1 MESQNALNE
10 SQQLHFLDYWRVV
23 RSRKEVILAV
33 TLLVFLTGAFVT
45 NLMPKRYMAT
55 TRIKVQQDAPSV
67 QSFSNSGMNLPQYN
81 PYFLLTE
88 LEVLESELILG
99 QVVDKADLARRWGE
113 TMIRGGGVLERK
125 DAVEI
130 LKGRVGIQQQRN
142 TSNIDITVV
151 ADSAEEAAY
160 LANMIAETYRQQRLT
175 SKTEEV
181 LEGIAVLERIL
192 DQKSEEV
199 EEAENELERIREE
212 LGLTTIGMMGARI
225 TAETERVRQLQADL
239 MAFRVDMLTREAR
252 LRELEQLEGE
262 GLVNALLMS
271 VPDRS
276 LEVLREQLID
286 AQIQMSMLME
296 SLGENHPDVRRVRAG
311 LNETQLR
318 LDAAIQGIK
327 AGLRSDYQV
336 SKSKVEALEGE
347 LNKVEQAE
355 REAQSRKLLPFERA
369 ERELRQR
376 RTIHAALQARVA
388 QEGVDISLPRTP
400 VEIFEE
406 AVPPE
411 KPFSPRW
418 ALNLALSLFVGGVFG
433 VGLAFF
439 IEYLDTSVKTVD
451 DVERHLNTPVI
462 GVIPQKVKPLN
473 QEGPDSPHAESYRV
487 LRTNLQ
493 FSRKGQ
499 VGGAYAVCS
508 GGVGE
513 GKSTTLFNLGY
524 VCAMMG
530 DKVLIV
536 DGDLRR
542 PVQHTILGVSNRVG
556 LSNVLLRDTPVED
569 AIKTTEHP
577 NLHFMPSGRLPANAI
592 GLIDPRRVRDLIKNL
607 KARYDYVLFDSPP
620 IMGVSDSSIIA
631 SEVDGVLLVVQY
643 RKYPRQMSA
652 RAKRLVENVGGTIAG
667 VVLNNINILRDDSY
681 YYYSSYYSHYAEGAA
696 PDRDSGRETSVS
708 SAEERF

>member
-1 MESQNALNE
+1 MESQNASNE
-10 SQQLHFLDYWRVV
+10 TQQLHFLDYWRVI

-33 TLLVFLTGAFVT
+33 TLLVFMTGAFVT
-45 NLMPKRYMAT
+45 NLMPQRYMAT
-55 TRIKVQQDAPSV
+55 TRIRVQQDGTAVPT
-67 QSFSNSGMNLPQYN
+67 FAGTGAHMNQFN
-81 PYFLLTE
+81 PFFLLTE
-88 LEVLESELILG
+88 MEVLQSELILG
-99 QVVDKADLARRWGE
+99 QVVDRADLARRWGE
-113 TMIRGGGVLERK
+113 TLTRGARSLERK
-125 DAVEI
+125 EAVEL
-130 LKGRVGIQQQRN
+130 LKRRVGIQQQRN

-151 ADSAEEAAY
+151 ADSPQEAAH
-160 LANMIAETYRQQRLT
+160 LSNLIAETYRQHRLT
-175 SKTEEV
+175 SKREEV
-181 LEGIAVLERIL
+181 LEGIAVLESIL
-192 DQKSEEV
+192 DQKALEV
-199 EEAENELERIREE
+199 EEAEDELERIREE
-212 LGLTTIGMMGARI
+212 LGLTALGFMGARI

-252 LRELEQLEGE
+252 LRELERLEGE

-286 AQIQMSMLME
+286 AEIQMSMMME

-311 LNETQLR
+311 LQETERR
-318 LDAAIQGIK
+318 LNAAINGIK
-327 AGLRSDYQV
+327 AGLRTDFLV
-336 SKSKVEALEGE
+336 SQSKVQALENE
-347 LNKVEQAE
+347 LGMVAQAE
-355 REAQSRKLLPFERA
+355 RDAQARQLLPFERA

-400 VEIFEE
+400 VEIFERAE
-406 AVPPE
+406 PPDR
-411 KPFSPRW
+411 PFSPRW
-418 ALNLALSLFVGGVFG
+418 ALNLTLSFFVGGVFG
-433 VGLAFF
+433 IGLAFF

-493 FSRKGQ
+493 FTRKGQ

-513 GKSTTLFNLGY
+513 GKSTTLFNLAY

-556 LSNVLLRDTPVED
+556 LSNVLLRDTPVEE

-577 NLHFMPSGRLPANAI
+577 NLHFIPAGRLPANSI
-592 GLIDPRRVRDLIKNL
+592 GLIDPRRVRDLMKNL
-607 KARYDYVLFDSPP
+607 KARYDYVFFDSPP

-652 RAKRLVENVGGTIAG
+652 RAKRLVENVGGTISG

-681 YYYSSYYSHYAEGAA
+681 YYYSSYYSHYADA
-696 PDRDSGRETSVS
+696 PAQERESDKDSSSVS
-708 SAEERF
+708 PQERF

>member
-1 MESQNALNE
+1 MESQNALTE
-10 SQQLHFLDYWRVV
+10 PQQLHFLDYWRVI

-33 TLLVFLTGAFVT
+33 TLLVFMTGAFVT
-45 NLMPKRYMAT
+45 NLLPQRFMAT
-55 TRIKVQQDAPSV
+55 TRIRVQQDSPSV
-67 QSFSNSGMNLPQYN
+67 QSFGGGGPHMQQFN
-81 PYFLLTE
+81 PFFLLTE
-88 LEVLESELILG
+88 MEVLKSELILG
-99 QVVDKADLARRWGE
+99 QVVDRADLARRWGE
-113 TMIRGGGVLERK
+113 TLTRGARQLERRE
-125 DAVEI
+125 ALEL
-130 LKGRVGIQQQRN
+130 LKRRVGVQQQRN

-151 ADSAEEAAY
+151 ADSAQEAAY
-160 LANMIAETYRQQRLT
+160 LANMIAETYRQHRLT

-181 LEGIAVLERIL
+181 LEGIAVLESIL
-192 DQKSEEV
+192 NQKSLEV
-199 EEAENELERIREE
+199 EEAEDALERIREE
-212 LGLTTIGMMGARI
+212 LGLTALGMMGARV

-252 LRELEQLEGE
+252 LRELEKLEGE

-276 LEVLREQLID
+276 LEVLREQMID
-286 AQIQMSMLME
+286 AEIQMSMLLE

-311 LNETQLR
+311 LDETQRR
-318 LDAAIQGIK
+318 LQAAIDGIK
-327 AGLRSDYQV
+327 AGLRTDFLV
-336 SKSKVEALEGE
+336 SRSKVEALEHE
-347 LNKVEQAE
+347 LGQVEQAE
-355 REAQSRKLLPFERA
+355 RDAQSRKLLPFERA

-400 VEIFEE
+400 VEIFERAE
-406 AVPPE
+406 PPDRA
-411 KPFSPRW
+411 FSPRW
-418 ALNLALSLFVGGVFG
+418 ALNLTLSLFVGGVFG

-493 FSRKGQ
+493 FTRKGQ
-499 VGGAYAVCS
+499 VGGAFAVCS

-542 PVQHTILGVSNRVG
+542 PVQHTIMGVSNRVG
-556 LSNVLLRDTPVED
+556 LSNVLLRDTPVEE
-569 AIKTTEHP
+569 AVKTTDHP
-577 NLHFMPSGRLPANAI
+577 NLHFMPSGRLPQNSI

-631 SEVDGVLLVVQY
+631 SEVDGVLLVIQY

-681 YYYSSYYSHYAEGAA
+681 YYYNSYYSHNTEEG
-696 PDRDSGRETSVS
+696 DSEREGPND
-708 SAEERF
+708 SATASLQERF